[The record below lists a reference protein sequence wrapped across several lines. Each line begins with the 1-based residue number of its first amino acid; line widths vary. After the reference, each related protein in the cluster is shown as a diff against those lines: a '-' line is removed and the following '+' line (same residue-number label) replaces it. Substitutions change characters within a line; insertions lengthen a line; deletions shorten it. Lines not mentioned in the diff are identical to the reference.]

1 MYNPI
6 EIPDSDDEMPESISR
21 VKPVASGSEASEPT
35 PEKKRK
41 ISMSAK
47 AADVIVGKSTES
59 LSSDITNS
67 PPNSSS
73 ANQIKPQVRHRAR
86 KTQHTVRN
94 AAENEIQFESILLD
108 VDTNEKKIKDTI
120 NQFLATEEMQQTV
133 QRIANERVR
142 CNFLLATYKVRLPAA
157 TLSVTS
163 YVYFI
168 IHLYLQL
175 PDMNFVLNT
184 HTDMLKFQFR
194 ERLKQR
200 KERPTTTTNTTNVVQ
215 KTKPIQ

>member
-6 EIPDSDDEMPESISR
+6 EIPDSDDEMPEPISR
-21 VKPVASGSEASEPT
+21 VKPVTSGSEASEPT

-47 AADVIVGKSTES
+47 AADVIVAKSTES
-59 LSSDITNS
+59 LSSDTTNS
-67 PPNSSS
+67 PPSSSS

-120 NQFLATEEMQQTV
+120 NQFLASEEMQQTV

-142 CNFLLATYKVRLPAA
+142 CNFLLATYKVRLFAA
-157 TLSVTS
+157 TL
-163 YVYFI
+163 
-168 IHLYLQL
+168 
-175 PDMNFVLNT
+175 
-184 HTDMLKFQFR
+184 
-194 ERLKQR
+194 
-200 KERPTTTTNTTNVVQ
+200 
-215 KTKPIQ
+215 